1 MFLPLLNALQTMI
14 RFNFI
19 LFIFLPDSKGLGTS
33 EVTELLNLALLCHT
47 EAVG

>member
-1 MFLPLLNALQTMI
+1 MI

-19 LFIFLPDSKGLGTS
+19 MFIFLPDSKGLGTS
-33 EVTELLNLALLCHT
+33 EVTELLNLALLLCHT